1 MGSSRQEY
9 WSGVALPW
17 DSVFALPT
25 WFLSLLLFLK
35 GILRG
40 GPSLVVQ
47 CLGLWASTAGVI
59 GLILGWGTK
68 IPHATWHGKKKKK
81 NHPRILGGKWLDAL
95 KTDKQVSFYLFLV
108 GNFCHQNPLGFPGKE
123 SACNAGDLGSIPGL
137 GRSPAE
143 GNGYP
148 LQYFGLENSKDYSMR
163 SQRVRHNWATFTFC
177 HWDWVRIS
185 KWVPVYGGA
194 CLYTSASQ
202 SLFKALG
209 LLQSRLWQRSSPTC
223 SLLTSLVFSSAWYR
237 TIVYEW

>member
-1 MGSSRQEY
+1 MPHSR
-9 WSGVALPW
+9 A
-17 DSVFALPT
+17 
-25 WFLSLLLFLK
+25 
-35 GILRG
+35 
-40 GPSLVVQ
+40 
-47 CLGLWASTAGVI
+47 
-59 GLILGWGTK
+59 
-68 IPHATWHGKKKKK
+68 KKKN

-148 LQYFGLENSKDYSMR
+148 LQYFGLENSKDYSMKL
-163 SQRVRHNWATFTFC
+163 QRARHNWETLTFC

-185 KWVPVYGGA
+185 EWVPVYGGA

-209 LLQSRLWQRSSPTC
+209 LLQSRLRQRSSPTC
-223 SLLTSLVFSSAWYR
+223 SLLTSLVFSSTWYR
-237 TIVYEW
+237 TILYEWSSFFFFFHMLRLCQLPCYQAQEFLRSHLLTKFLVRKT